1 MIERAKVDSK
11 LNLSMRRLKPWE
23 VQLTQKGDSIRPHV
37 NRATN
42 GTSLL
47 ILGVTHKA
55 FRGWNTA
62 NPEEAVRKNDR
73 IVQVNGV
80 EGEAKKMM
88 DQVESD
94 PILKMMVVRPLPEN

>member
-55 FRGWNTA
+55 FREWNVA
-62 NPEEAVRKNDR
+62 NPEIALRKNDR

-94 PILKMMVVRPLPEN
+94 LVLKMMVVRPLPEN